1 MRSRVSDQA
10 ALHSYFWLPLAPFMV
25 QAKSKGRKRTRAKTK
40 RNEKGNGKDKV
51 KDKGKARTK
60 DKGKDPG
67 KRKDQVK
74 SKGKDNG
81 KGTGFN
87 GLFQISGRGLV
98 TIVGKKDGEDT
109 MICHGTN
116 MKAWQG
122 TNYRAFINKDVEVL
136 KVHGKTFHDFWKER
150 K

>member
-1 MRSRVSDQA
+1 
-10 ALHSYFWLPLAPFMV
+10 MV

-40 RNEKGNGKDKV
+40 RNDKGNGKDKV

-60 DKGKDPG
+60 DKSKDPG

-81 KGTGFN
+81 KGTGF
-87 GLFQISGRGLV
+87 GLFQVSGRGLV

-109 MICHGTN
+109 MIVHGTN
-116 MKAWQG
+116 LTAWSG
-122 TNYRAFINKDVEVL
+122 TNYREFINDVEVER
-136 KVHGKTFHDFWKER
+136 VYGKTFEDWKN
-150 K
+150 KQK

>member
-1 MRSRVSDQA
+1 
-10 ALHSYFWLPLAPFMV
+10 MV

-40 RNEKGNGKDKV
+40 RNDKGNGKDKV
-51 KDKGKARTK
+51 KDKGKARIK

-67 KRKDQVK
+67 KRKDQVR

-81 KGTGFN
+81 KGTGLWF
-87 GLFQISGRGLV
+87 FQVCGRDLV

-122 TNYRAFINKDVEVL
+122 TNYRAFMKDVEVL
-136 KVHGKTFHDFWKER
+136 DIYGKKFYDFWKER

>member
-1 MRSRVSDQA
+1 
-10 ALHSYFWLPLAPFMV
+10 MV

-40 RNEKGNGKDKV
+40 RNDKGNGKDKV

-60 DKGKDPG
+60 DKSKDPG

-81 KGTGFN
+81 KGTGF
-87 GLFQISGRGLV
+87 GLFQVSGRGLV

-122 TNYRAFINKDVEVL
+122 TNYRAFMKDVEVL
-136 KVHGKTFHDFWKER
+136 DIYGKKFYDFWKER

>member
-1 MRSRVSDQA
+1 
-10 ALHSYFWLPLAPFMV
+10 MV

-40 RNEKGNGKDKV
+40 RNDKGNGKDKV
-51 KDKGKARTK
+51 KDKGKARIK

-67 KRKDQVK
+67 KRKDQVR

-81 KGTGFN
+81 KGTGFCI
-87 GLFQISGRGLV
+87 FQVCGKDLV
-98 TIVGKKDGEDT
+98 TMVGKKDGEDT

-136 KVHGKTFHDFWKER
+136 DIFGKTFHDFWKER